1 MGALLIW
8 KVIIPFFSVACTFR
22 AINRKL
28 DLNETAAFFVVIA
41 LGDVMSLNF
50 FFLVKVTTT
59 SGTAHANFFF
69 PQDFGSWR
77 EIGMSI
83 SHFGL
88 ANAIILV
95 HLVLFAISHVIM
107 GRIQVKTKDQ

>member
-1 MGALLIW
+1 M
-8 KVIIPFFSVACTFR
+8 IPFFSVACTFR

-50 FFLVKVTTT
+50 FFLVKVPWTP
-59 SGTAHANFFF
+59 GTGTNFFF

-83 SHFGL
+83 SHFAL

-95 HLVLFAISHVIM
+95 HLILFAVSHIIM
-107 GRIQVKTKDQ
+107 GKIQVKTKDQ